1 MSNYFKMMFNATLSC
16 RKNNKT
22 EIIEEFLGFNSTPKV
37 VPPSTPQIPKPMMQQ
52 PMPMYPQ
59 MYNPMPMPM
68 PMYPPVQYPYFGMNN
83 KKNNKDSSDDDSGI
97 LKMLL
102 AAGLLGGGG
111 ALAYNL
117 MPKKK
122 EHPTS
127 DKLDKILDIAGNSP
141 QTISNILGQLR
152 EFGVNHRFIASPPS
166 LSSNGKVISGGLE
179 LSDDAS
185 EKFIKRHNKEHND
198 SVAKNWMSAIDASP
212 SFAKPWVSKLA
223 ARVSNLPQE
232 YTAKFGNQVNNSTNN
247 ETSKK

>member
-37 VPPSTPQIPKPMMQQ
+37 VPPSAPQIPKPMMQQ

-59 MYNPMPMPM
+59 MYNPMPM

-127 DKLDKILDIAGNSP
+127 DKLDKILDTANNSP
-141 QTISNILGQLR
+141 QIIGNILGQLG
-152 EFGVNHRFIASPPS
+152 EFGSKHGFIASPPS
-166 LSSNGKVISGGLE
+166 LSTNGKVISGGLE

-185 EKFIKRHNKEHND
+185 KKFIKRHNKEHYD
-198 SVAKNWMSAIDASP
+198 SVAKNWTSAIDVAP
-212 SFAKPWVSKLA
+212 SFAKPWLSKLA
-223 ARVSNLPQE
+223 TKVSNLPQE